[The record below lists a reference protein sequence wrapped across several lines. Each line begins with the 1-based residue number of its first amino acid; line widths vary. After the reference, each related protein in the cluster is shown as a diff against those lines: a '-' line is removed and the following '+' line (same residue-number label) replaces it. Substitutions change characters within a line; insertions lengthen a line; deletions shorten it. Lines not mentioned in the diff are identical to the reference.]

1 MIAPTAAR
9 RLACTTARTTARWP
23 FAMRG
28 QAATTARGPEWTA
41 TPRPAITECP
51 RGASIVL
58 APVDPALKGDKA
70 HRAKAETVTP
80 VVLLKAVL
88 ARKVAAPLVNAVP
101 ARIIA
106 PAMARVGM
114 GLVTEKVAIA
124 NTAGR

>member
-80 VVLLKAVL
+80 VALTLKAD
-88 ARKVAAPLVNAVP
+88 PLVNTAPDRITDPAKARAGMALVTGKVAVANP
-101 ARIIA
+101 AR
-106 PAMARVGM
+106 R
-114 GLVTEKVAIA
+114 
-124 NTAGR
+124 